1 MLIKTNINLYISFNC
16 STLAELSTLLDSTH
30 LEVRMATGELITVLL
45 EMAREC
51 EDMDEYEPDEEFINK
66 LRELATDSQK
76 YRAKKDR
83 KTQRSNFR
91 QILHYVEVNYINTL
105 IFKIRIKHFFFFF
118 VIFWQT
124 SFK

>member
-1 MLIKTNINLYISFNC
+1 
-16 STLAELSTLLDSTH
+16 
-30 LEVRMATGELITVLL
+30 MATGELITVLL

-91 QILHYVEVNYINTL
+91 QILHYVEVSYRKTIENNIM
-105 IFKIRIKHFFFFF
+105 FKILIYHMFCI
-118 VIFWQT
+118 VG
-124 SFK
+124 

>member
-1 MLIKTNINLYISFNC
+1 
-16 STLAELSTLLDSTH
+16 
-30 LEVRMATGELITVLL
+30 MATGELITVLL

-91 QILHYVEVNYINTL
+91 QILHYVEVSWTIESNI
-105 IFKIRIKHFFFFF
+105 IFKILIYHLFCL
-118 VIFWQT
+118 VG
-124 SFK
+124 

>member
-1 MLIKTNINLYISFNC
+1 
-16 STLAELSTLLDSTH
+16 
-30 LEVRMATGELITVLL
+30 MATGELITVLL

-91 QILHYVEVNYINTL
+91 QILHYVEVSWTIENNIV
-105 IFKIRIKHFFFFF
+105 FKILIIICS
-118 VIFWQT
+118 V
-124 SFK
+124 

>member
-1 MLIKTNINLYISFNC
+1 MCFYY

-66 LRELATDSQK
+66 LRDLSTDSQK

-91 QILHYVEVNYINTL
+91 QILHYVEVIKSQNNVYFFILILYIFT
-105 IFKIRIKHFFFFF
+105 
-118 VIFWQT
+118 VG
-124 SFK
+124 

>member
-1 MLIKTNINLYISFNC
+1 
-16 STLAELSTLLDSTH
+16 
-30 LEVRMATGELITVLL
+30 MATGELITVLL

-66 LRELATDSQK
+66 LRDLSTDSQK

-91 QILHYVEVNYINTL
+91 QILHYVEVIIIRHNNIVIFLFYYIVFLHSWMNL
-105 IFKIRIKHFFFFF
+105 QIFKF
-118 VIFWQT
+118 VLV
-124 SFK
+124 KKY

>member
-1 MLIKTNINLYISFNC
+1 MYR
-16 STLAELSTLLDSTH
+16 TLAELSILLDSSH
-30 LEVRMATGELITVLL
+30 LEVRMATGELLTVLL

-66 LRELATDSQK
+66 LRDLSTDSQK

-91 QILHYVEVNYINTL
+91 QILHYVEV
-105 IFKIRIKHFFFFF
+105 K
-118 VIFWQT
+118 
-124 SFK
+124 

>member
-1 MLIKTNINLYISFNC
+1 MSI
-16 STLAELSTLLDSTH
+16 LLDSAH
-30 LEVRMATGELITVLL
+30 LDVRMATGELITVLL

-66 LRELATDSQK
+66 LRELSTDSQK

-91 QILHYVEVNYINTL
+91 QILHYVEVNMTNC
-105 IFKIRIKHFFFFF
+105 
-118 VIFWQT
+118 
-124 SFK
+124 

>member
-1 MLIKTNINLYISFNC
+1 
-16 STLAELSTLLDSTH
+16 
-30 LEVRMATGELITVLL
+30 MATGELITVLL

-91 QILHYVEVNYINTL
+91 QILHYVEVSSTIESNIIFNIL
-105 IFKIRIKHFFFFF
+105 IYHLFCL
-118 VIFWQT
+118 VG
-124 SFK
+124 

>member
-1 MLIKTNINLYISFNC
+1 MYDQRFINYFFYFFF
-16 STLAELSTLLDSTH
+16 STLAELSILLDSIH
-30 LEVRMATGELITVLL
+30 LEVRMATGELITIIL

-91 QILHYVEVNYINTL
+91 QILHYVEV
-105 IFKIRIKHFFFFF
+105 
-118 VIFWQT
+118 
-124 SFK
+124 

>member
-1 MLIKTNINLYISFNC
+1 
-16 STLAELSTLLDSTH
+16 
-30 LEVRMATGELITVLL
+30 MATGELITVML

-91 QILHYVEVNYINTL
+91 QILHYVEVSLTVENNTICEIL
-105 IFKIRIKHFFFFF
+105 I
-118 VIFWQT
+118 
-124 SFK
+124 

>member
-1 MLIKTNINLYISFNC
+1 
-16 STLAELSTLLDSTH
+16 
-30 LEVRMATGELITVLL
+30 MATGELITVLL

-91 QILHYVEVNYINTL
+91 QILHYVEVSWTIENNI
-105 IFKIRIKHFFFFF
+105 IFKILIYYLFCL
-118 VIFWQT
+118 VG
-124 SFK
+124 

>member
-1 MLIKTNINLYISFNC
+1 MLLIKINANFNISFNF

-51 EDMDEYEPDEEFINK
+51 EDMEEYEPDEEFINK

-91 QILHYVEVNYINTL
+91 QILHYVEVSCTL
-105 IFKIRIKHFFFFF
+105 ENSKIFAI
-118 VIFWQT
+118 
-124 SFK
+124 

>member
-1 MLIKTNINLYISFNC
+1 
-16 STLAELSTLLDSTH
+16 
-30 LEVRMATGELITVLL
+30 MATGELITVIL

-66 LRELATDSQK
+66 LRDLATDSQK

-91 QILHYVEVNYINTL
+91 QILHYVEVKLEVQINVGVKYILPALTLKLFAENTGAFIICWTDSVL
-105 IFKIRIKHFFFFF
+105 KLKLFDICIFIYLLEPITYKLCY
-118 VIFWQT
+118 
-124 SFK
+124 